1 MKIAQVTKYFHPHR
15 GGIESNVLG
24 ISEGLADLG
33 AEVLILTSDTPR
45 RAETEELSG
54 IKILRSTCFF
64 TAFNDPFTPG
74 IFKNLMTQDYDI
86 IHIHLPDPFNSV
98 YALLA
103 AKIRKKPLYVT
114 YHADVIKN
122 RWYHTPFKAIYSIV
136 SYRLFKTAVRIIATT
151 PDYVKESQI
160 PPEFRD
166 KVVIVPNF
174 VDSGKY
180 IPELSG
186 HRIRKEHNLENKKS
200 HPLPRK
206 ACAIQG
212 SGIPAHSIQKSQG
225 KGNRCRPF
233 DCGKRPAGG
242 ETEKQAAEQNLSG
255 VVFTHPNDDDI
266 PEYYAACDLFV
277 LPSIT
282 RQEAFGIVLLEAMSS
297 GKPVISTNISGM
309 PYVVGDAGIVV
320 PPKDADALADAIT
333 KILTD
338 NDLRIKMGRR
348 ARERVEKEFNKE
360 SAAKKQWR
368 PTNQQK
374 KLTQDPCF
382 PYSTYSLGSAISPS
396 AQTLQPLQ
404 ETQDI

>member
-186 HRIRKEHNLENKKS
+186 HRIRKEHNLENKKVILFLGRLV
-200 HPLPRK
+200 PYKGVEYLLTAYKKVREK
-206 ACAIQG
+206 GIDAALLIAG
-212 SGIPAHSIQKSQG
+212 SGLLEEKL
-225 KGNRCRPF
+225 K
-233 DCGKRPAGG
+233 
-242 ETEKQAAEQNLSG
+242 KQAAEQNLSG

-360 SAAKKQWR
+360 SAAKK
-368 PTNQQK
+368 TMEAYK
-374 KLTQDPCF
+374 
-382 PYSTYSLGSAISPS
+382 SA
-396 AQTLQPLQ
+396 
-404 ETQDI
+404 EKN